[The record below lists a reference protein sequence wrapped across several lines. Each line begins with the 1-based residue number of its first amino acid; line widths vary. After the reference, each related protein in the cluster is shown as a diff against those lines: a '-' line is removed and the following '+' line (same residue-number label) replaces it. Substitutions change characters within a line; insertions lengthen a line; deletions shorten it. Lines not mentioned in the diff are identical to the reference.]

1 MVHWDALKKILHEKQ
16 PSIPIDF
23 WDKIDVFENLI
34 NTYNEALSLTSS
46 TDRDKIHDRHISD
59 SLALLLFIDLSDF
72 KSCLDIGAGA
82 GFPGIVLSA
91 AFPKCSFTLCDS
103 SHKKT
108 KFLNLCVDKLNLK
121 NVTIYTDRAENIKDK
136 FDLITIRAVGP
147 LKKTIPTAL
156 KKIEANGIIAVWVGR
171 TFIQNIGWWKSFIKK
186 RNGQVK
192 IFPYPSEIF
201 PKCDLSIAIIKG
213 IEKTQ
218 M

>member
-16 PSIPIDF
+16 PSIPTDF

-34 NTYNEALSLTSS
+34 KKHNDTLNLTSS
-46 TDRDKIHDRHISD
+46 TDRDKIRDRHISD
-59 SLALLLFIDLSDF
+59 SLALPLFIDLSDL
-72 KSCLDIGAGA
+72 KTCLDIGSGG

-91 AFPKCSFTLCDS
+91 AFPKCSFTLYDS
-103 SHKKT
+103 SHKKAE
-108 KFLNLCVDKLNLK
+108 FLSLCVDKLNLK
-121 NVTIYTDRAENIKDK
+121 NVTIYPDRAENIKEK
-136 FDLITIRAVGP
+136 FELITIRATGP

-156 KKIEANGIIAVWVGR
+156 KKIESNGIIAVWVGR
-171 TFIQNIGWWKSFIKK
+171 TFIQNIDWWETFIKK
-186 RNGQVK
+186 RNGQIK